1 MHIARSRILAALVA
15 CAVIL
20 PSSVLAQTPPEFS
33 NETVV
38 ATTLQAPDLF
48 SAAGRDTGLGPDLW
62 QDASAATART
72 VIPLLAERPLSPA
85 ASALARAVLATG
97 ARGPQGAGDDLDM
110 AAARARTL
118 IVLGEIAAA
127 RSILARS
134 GGVERHEGLSR
145 AAADAALLAGDDAA
159 ACEAAQALSVDR
171 DQIYWLRLRAY
182 CQALAGAPAAQLTL
196 DLAQNVERDAVF
208 GRLLGARLAGSGDP
222 GAPSLRNSLDYA
234 LSRNLGLDLSEAEP
248 AAPIAAPIAAA
259 LAGEA
264 PPQTARWPVIATEGP
279 VAAAVAVL
287 AQGDLALAENVRA
300 TLIQDEIP
308 QAEVLDLALL
318 DALIAAAAGRH
329 DRPTLDRLV
338 ERGGIGEARD
348 RRRAQDAA
356 LLLSALGTPFDPQA
370 RGEFAA
376 FAIAAPKAPPARIF
390 AMEQAARSA
399 LQGETA
405 LLALWTSAEAGATGP
420 APADRARII
429 AALSAAGLADH
440 ARAFA
445 VEGLLALR

>member
-1 MHIARSRILAALVA
+1 MQTARFRIRAVLTACALV
-15 CAVIL
+15 L
-20 PSSVLAQTPPEFS
+20 PFSALAQAPAEIS
-33 NETVV
+33 SETVT

-48 SAAGRDTGLGPDLW
+48 SAGGRDTGLGPDLW
-62 QDASAATART
+62 LDASASTART

-97 ARGPQGAGDDLDM
+97 ARGPQGAGDDPDA
-110 AAARARTL
+110 AAARLRTL
-118 IVLGEIAAA
+118 IALGEVSAA
-127 RSILARS
+127 RSILGRTA
-134 GGVERHEGLSR
+134 GVERHEGLSR
-145 AAADAALLAGDDAA
+145 AAADAALLADDDAG
-159 ACEAAQALSVDR
+159 ACQVAQGLSVDR

-234 LSRNLGLDLSEAEP
+234 LSRNLSLDLSEVEP
-248 AAPIAAPIAAA
+248 AAPIAGA
-259 LAGEA
+259 LSGEA
-264 PPQTARWPVIATEGP
+264 PQPMARWPVIATEGP
-279 VAAAVAVL
+279 VAAAIAVL

-318 DALIAAAAGRH
+318 DALIAAASGRH

-338 ERGGIGEARD
+338 ERGGVGEARD

-356 LLLSALGTPFDPQA
+356 LILSALGTPLDPEA

-376 FAIAAPKAPPARIF
+376 FSVAAPKAPPARIF
-390 AMEQAARSA
+390 VMEQAARA
-399 LQGETA
+399 GLKGETA
-405 LLALWTSAEAGATGP
+405 LLALWTSAEAGLGGP

-440 ARAFA
+440 AQAYA

>member
-1 MHIARSRILAALVA
+1 MHIACSRILAALTA
-15 CAVIL
+15 CALVL
-20 PSSVLAQTPPEFS
+20 PSAALAQTPAEVS
-33 NETVV
+33 GETVT

-48 SAAGRDTGLGPDLW
+48 SASGRDTGLGPDLW

-97 ARGPQGAGDDLDM
+97 ARGPQGAGDDPDV
-110 AAARARTL
+110 AAARARAL
-118 IVLGEIAAA
+118 IVLGEVSAA
-127 RSILARS
+127 RSILGRTA
-134 GGVERHEGLSR
+134 GVERHEGLSR
-145 AAADAALLAGDDAA
+145 AAADAALLTDDDAG
-159 ACEAAQALSVDR
+159 ACETAQALSVDR

-248 AAPIAAPIAAA
+248 AAPIAAA

-264 PPQTARWPVIATEGP
+264 PPPTARWPVIATEGP
-279 VAAAVAVL
+279 VAAAIAVL

-300 TLIQDEIP
+300 TLVQDEIP

-318 DALIAAAAGRH
+318 DALIAAASGRQ

-356 LLLSALGTPFDPQA
+356 LLLGALGTPLSPQT
-370 RGEFAA
+370 RGEFAS

-390 AMEQAARSA
+390 AMEQAARAA
-399 LQGETA
+399 LQGESA
-405 LLALWTSAEAGATGP
+405 LLALWTSAEAGVTGP

-429 AALSAAGLADH
+429 AALSAAGLVDH
-440 ARAFA
+440 ARAYA

>member
-1 MHIARSRILAALVA
+1 MQIARIRILAALTT
-15 CAVIL
+15 CALVL
-20 PSSVLAQTPPEFS
+20 PCSSLAQTPAEVS
-33 NETVV
+33 NQVT

-62 QDASAATART
+62 RDASAATAGT
-72 VIPLLAERPLSPA
+72 VIPLLAERPLSLA
-85 ASALARAVLATG
+85 TSALARAVLATG
-97 ARGPQGAGDDLDM
+97 ARAPQGVGDDPDL
-110 AAARARTL
+110 AAARARAL
-118 IVLGEIAAA
+118 IVLGEIPAA
-127 RSILARS
+127 RSILRRTA
-134 GGVERHEGLSR
+134 GVDRHEGLAR
-145 AAADAALLAGDDAA
+145 AAADAALLAGDDTA
-159 ACEAAQALSVDR
+159 ACEIAQALSVDR

-182 CQALAGAPAAQLTL
+182 CQALAGEPAAQLTL

-234 LSRNLGLDLSEAEP
+234 LSRNLGLDLSQAEP
-248 AAPIAAPIAAA
+248 AAPIAAA

-264 PPQTARWPVIATEGP
+264 PQPAARWPVIATEGP

-287 AQGDLALAENVRA
+287 AQGDLALAQNVRA

-318 DALIAAAAGRH
+318 DALIAAASGRE

-338 ERGGIGEARD
+338 ERGGIGETRD
-348 RRRAQDAA
+348 RRRAQAAA
-356 LLLSALGTPFDPQA
+356 LLLSALGTPFSPQA

-376 FAIAAPKAPPARIF
+376 FPIAAPKAPPARTF
-390 AMEQAARSA
+390 AMEQAAHSA
-399 LQGETA
+399 LAGETA
-405 LLALWTSAEAGATGP
+405 LLALWTSAEAGPTGP

-440 ARAFA
+440 ARAYA

>member
-1 MHIARSRILAALVA
+1 MHSARFRILAALTA
-15 CAVIL
+15 CALVL
-20 PSSVLAQTPPEFS
+20 PSAALAQTPAEVSGP
-33 NETVV
+33 TVT
-38 ATTLQAPDLF
+38 ATPLQAPDLF
-48 SAAGRDTGLGPDLW
+48 SADGRETGLGPDLW

-85 ASALARAVLATG
+85 GSALARAVLATG
-97 ARGPQGAGDDLDM
+97 ARGPLGAGDDADL
-110 AAARARTL
+110 AAARARAL
-118 IVLGEIAAA
+118 IVLGEVSAA
-127 RSILARS
+127 RSILGRTA
-134 GGVERHEGLSR
+134 GVERHEGLSR
-145 AAADAALLAGDDAA
+145 AAAEAALLAEDDAA
-159 ACEAAQALSVDR
+159 ACETAQALSVDR

-182 CQALAGAPAAQLTL
+182 CQALAGEPAAQLTL

-248 AAPIAAPIAAA
+248 AAPIAAA
-259 LAGEA
+259 LSGEA
-264 PPQTARWPVIATEGP
+264 PPQAARWPVIATEGP
-279 VAAAVAVL
+279 VAAAIAVL
-287 AQGDLALAENVRA
+287 AQGDLALAQNVRA
-300 TLIQDEIP
+300 TLVQDEIP

-318 DALIAAAAGRH
+318 DALIAAASGRQ

-356 LLLSALGTPFDPQA
+356 LLLSALGTPLSPQA
-370 RGEFAA
+370 RGEFAG
-376 FAIAAPKAPPARIF
+376 FAIAAPKAPAARIF
-390 AMEQAARSA
+390 AMEQAARAA
-399 LQGETA
+399 LQGESA
-405 LLALWTSAEAGATGP
+405 LLALWTSAEAGAAGP

-429 AALSAAGLADH
+429 AALNAAGLADH
-440 ARAFA
+440 ARAYA